1 MTIETKYNIGDEVWV
16 KTITN
21 GVQKWK
27 IKGINIEITENR
39 KYRELYRI
47 EIDGFYYIAFLC
59 ELFPTKEELLKSL

>member
-16 KTITN
+16 QTLTN

-27 IKGINIEITENR
+27 IQGINIEITENG

-47 EIDGFYYIAFLC
+47 EVGGYYYIAYLC
-59 ELFPTKEELLKSL
+59 ELSPLKKNY

>member
-16 KTITN
+16 KTLTN

-27 IKGINIEITENR
+27 IQEITIEITENG

-47 EIDGFYYIAFLC
+47 EIDGFYYIAYLC
-59 ELFPTKEELLKSL
+59 ELFPTKEELLKNL